1 MNPLYKE
8 YKRSR
13 LYTLAFILA
22 LAMAAAMVD
31 YFLALNQRIVQR
43 QQLLLSA
50 AEDLEHQLTP
60 VAHLLKVLKQEAEAS
75 LLQDTSEVAEPEGQQ
90 WSLVTAEP
98 NQQLSDDEKRLLT
111 ALLPQLKSIQK
122 TSTIVRQ
129 FSYLSASGIWYV
141 PVAQRSAALELEAQL
156 FWQQKQQQHKLNQS
170 ELRLHR
176 IKAADT
182 AFMLSVGIGRGNQM
196 LGELVLNLDLATMLQ
211 LVAKAQQDSTLQLLN
226 DIGEPILAIAQGQ
239 VLTETQTEALH
250 HSDSLR
256 TLTILPLTLHLEA
269 ANSRSVIAEL
279 GDLVGHFLLY
289 LLTLLLLW
297 WYCRRRFRTKVL
309 APFQRLLVHV
319 ERLERGDPHGVR
331 HVPNDWLEVFQQV
344 EQLRLKGNPDQNIR

>member
-13 LYTLAFILA
+13 LYTLVLIVA

-60 VAHLLKVLKQEAEAS
+60 MAHLLKVLKQDAEAS
-75 LLQDTSEVAEPEGQQ
+75 LLQDSVVVEPEGQQ
-90 WSLVTAEP
+90 WSLLPEQP
-98 NQQLSDDEKRLLT
+98 GLQLSDDEKRLLT

-122 TSTIVRQ
+122 TSTIVKQ
-129 FSYLSASGIWYV
+129 FSYLSASGVWYV

-156 FWQQKQQQHKLNQS
+156 FWQQKQQQHKLSQS

-182 AFMLSVGIGRGNQM
+182 AFMLSVGIGRSNQM

-239 VLTETQTEALH
+239 VLTETQNEALH

-256 TLTILPLTLHLEA
+256 TLTVLPLTLHLET
-269 ANSRSVIAEL
+269 ANSRSVTAEL
-279 GDLVGHFLLY
+279 GDLAGHFLLY

-319 ERLERGDPHGVR
+319 DRLERGDPHGVR
-331 HVPNDWLEVFQQV
+331 HVPNDWLELFQQV
-344 EQLRLKGNPDQNIR
+344 EQLRPKTNTDQNNR

>member
-13 LYTLAFILA
+13 LYTLVLIFT

-50 AEDLEHQLTP
+50 AEDLEHQLVP
-60 VAHLLKVLKQEAEAS
+60 VAHLLKVLKQDAEAS
-75 LLQDTSEVAEPEGQQ
+75 LLQDSAVVEPEGQQ
-90 WSLVTAEP
+90 WSLLPEQP
-98 NQQLSDDEKRLLT
+98 ELQLSDDEKRLLT

-122 TSTIVRQ
+122 TSTMVKQ
-129 FSYLSASGIWYV
+129 FSYLSASGVWYV

-182 AFMLSVGIGRGNQM
+182 AFMLSVGIGRSNQM

-239 VLTETQTEALH
+239 VLTDTQTEALH

-256 TLTILPLTLHLEA
+256 TLTVLPLTLHLEA
-269 ANSRSVIAEL
+269 ANSRSVSAEL
-279 GDLVGHFLLY
+279 GDLAGHFLLY

-331 HVPNDWLEVFQQV
+331 HVPNDWLELFHQV
-344 EQLRLKGNPDQNIR
+344 EQLRPKINQDQNSR

>member
-13 LYTLAFILA
+13 LYSLVLIFA

-50 AEDLEHQLTP
+50 AEDLEHQLVP

-75 LLQDTSEVAEPEGQQ
+75 LLLDTPVVAELEGQQ
-90 WSLVTAEP
+90 WSLLAAEP
-98 NQQLSDDEKRLLT
+98 KLQLSDDEKRLLT

-122 TSTIVRQ
+122 TSTIVKQ
-129 FSYLSASGIWYV
+129 FSYLSANGVWYV
-141 PVAQRSAALELEAQL
+141 PVEQRSAALELEAQL

-176 IKAADT
+176 IKAAET
-182 AFMLSVGIGRGNQM
+182 AFMLSVGIGKGNQI

-226 DIGEPILAIAQGQ
+226 DIGEPVLAISQGQ
-239 VLTETQTEALH
+239 VLIDAETEALH

-256 TLTILPLTLHLEA
+256 TLTILPLTLHLET
-269 ANSRSVIAEL
+269 ANSRSVTAEF
-279 GDLVGHFLLY
+279 GDLAGHFLLY

-319 ERLERGDPHGVR
+319 ERLERGDPQGVR
-331 HVPNDWLEVFQQV
+331 HVPNDWMELFHQV
-344 EQLRLKGNPDQNIR
+344 EQLRPKTNQDQNSR